1 MARNVL
7 NLKEQLKLVE
17 IIKAT
22 YKENGL
28 DNVAYAKTIDWKENG
43 FRAPITEFHI
53 RTMLEATGIEPNRHR
68 RAPTDKLGDCLGLTQ
83 RVQALEERVEKLA
96 NYIKGKM
103 RPAD

>member
-22 YKENGL
+22 YTESGL
-28 DNVAYAKTIDWKENG
+28 DSVAYAKAIDWKEGG

-53 RTMLEATGIEPNRHR
+53 RTMVEALGIEPNRYHR
-68 RAPTDKLGDCLGLTQ
+68 SPADKLGDCLGLTQ
-83 RVQALEERVEKLA
+83 RVQDLEERVEKLA
-96 NYIKGKM
+96 NYIKGMTK
-103 RPAD
+103 

>member
-7 NLKEQLKLVE
+7 NLKEQLKLIE
-17 IIKAT
+17 IVKAT
-22 YKENGL
+22 YTESRM
-28 DNVAYAKTIDWKENG
+28 DNVAYAKTIDWKGEG

-53 RTMLEATGIEPNRHR
+53 RNMIEALGIEPNKHR

-96 NYIKGKM
+96 NYIKGMTK
-103 RPAD
+103 